1 MELQGELFHA
11 IILVI
16 IITWDSMG
24 NPFMQ
29 SVVFSDNN
37 HMELHG
43 ELFHAISFVIMKK
56 IRHIVFEIRQEH
68 QQILRDPY
76 YHQNPLQQPLNT
88 YHYNWLLLLLLL
100 PLERKELQMEE

>member
-1 MELQGELFHA
+1 MELHGELFHA

-37 HMELHG
+37 YMELHG
-43 ELFHAISFVIMKK
+43 ELFHAIDFVIIKKFKMKNG
-56 IRHIVFEIRQEH
+56 IIQLF
-68 QQILRDPY
+68 
-76 YHQNPLQQPLNT
+76 
-88 YHYNWLLLLLLL
+88 
-100 PLERKELQMEE
+100 RKFLGSEFKVIKSICEAL